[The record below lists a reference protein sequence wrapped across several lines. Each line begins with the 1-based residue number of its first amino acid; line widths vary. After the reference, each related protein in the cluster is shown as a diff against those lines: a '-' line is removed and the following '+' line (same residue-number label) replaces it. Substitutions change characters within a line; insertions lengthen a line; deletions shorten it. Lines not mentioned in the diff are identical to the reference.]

1 MNFTLDDFSN
11 QFSLL
16 LFDNIN
22 NIDFLKDV
30 NERYEKLVI
39 FNPKYILTIYHV
51 LMAVNRA
58 FYNFYTV
65 KKKKAG
71 SIKKEILY
79 FLTDKKKVFLY

>member
-1 MNFTLDDFSN
+1 
-11 QFSLL
+11 
-16 LFDNIN
+16 
-22 NIDFLKDV
+22 
-30 NERYEKLVI
+30 
-39 FNPKYILTIYHV
+39 
-51 LMAVNRA
+51 MAVNRA

>member
-51 LMAVNRA
+51 FMAVNRA

-79 FLTDKKKVFLY
+79 FLTDKKKVF

>member
-1 MNFTLDDFSN
+1 MNFNLDDFSN

-16 LFDNIN
+16 LLDNIN

-51 LMAVNRA
+51 LIAVNRA

-79 FLTDKKKVFLY
+79 FLTDKKKVF